1 MENRE
6 IAAVFEEISN
16 LMKILQDD
24 PKWTFKA
31 AAYDR
36 AKRSIESYPER
47 LEDIARDPHRKL
59 IDIPGIGADLAK
71 KISELIATGRSAYH
85 QEQLAKIPRS
95 LLDLL
100 QLQTVGPQKVRLF
113 YQQANIRSVD
123 ELEAAA
129 QEGRLRGLPGMSEK
143 SEENILK
150 AIAVFRRAAGR
161 FRLDTAYETA
171 AVLTAWLS
179 DSKAVEEVT
188 PAGSLRR
195 GRETVGDLDL
205 LVTGSDPASIAGH
218 FVKFPGVAA
227 ILAQGEDKVSVKL
240 KNDLQ
245 VDVRLLERTA
255 YGAALQYFTGS
266 KEHNV
271 ALRDLAKRH
280 GWKLNEYGLFHGEK
294 VLASRTEE
302 EIYAK
307 LGLPWIPPELRENL
321 GEIEAAE
328 KGELPKLVELGD
340 IRGDLQMH
348 TTASDG
354 HASIEEMAGAA
365 KQLGYQYILITD
377 HSQAVTVAN
386 GLDEERAVEHIH
398 RIHAARQKVKGIEI
412 WAGSEVD
419 ILGDGSLDYPDELLK
434 QFDIV
439 LASVHSRMTM
449 PAEEMTT
456 RLLRALENPYVRILG
471 HPTGRQIL
479 RRDPF
484 LFDLEKVFAA
494 AKKFGVILELNGNPE
509 RLDLCDRH
517 VKLARDRGMKIIIS
531 TDAHDPQHFKLMRYG
546 VSTARRGWME
556 KSGVLNTLPPNN
568 FSPASGPC
576 RSSWCCYAKLPAG
589 TRHADA
595 GLQPPRLDMWPD
607 HKDLL
612 QGYGIQVRLPMMEVV
627 DILHEL

>member
-16 LMKILQDD
+16 LMKIVQDD
-24 PKWTFKA
+24 AKWAFKA

-36 AKRSIESYPER
+36 AKRSIESHPQR
-47 LEDIARDPHRKL
+47 LEDIARDPKSKL
-59 IDIPGIGADLAK
+59 TDIPGIGADLAK
-71 KISELIATGRSAYH
+71 KIAELIETGKSSYH

-113 YQQANIRSVD
+113 YQQANIRSID
-123 ELEAAA
+123 DLEAAA
-129 QEGRLRGLPGMSEK
+129 KAGRLRELPGMSEK

-150 AIAVFRRAAGR
+150 AIEVFRRAAGR
-161 FRLDTAYETA
+161 FRLDTASETA
-171 AVLTAWLS
+171 EMLSAWLR
-179 DSKAVEEVT
+179 DSKTVEEVT

-205 LVTGSDPASIAGH
+205 LVTGSDPAGIADH
-218 FVKFPGVAA
+218 FVKFPGIEA
-227 ILAQGEDKVSVKL
+227 ILAKGEDKVSVKL

-245 VDVRLLERTA
+245 VDVRLIERSA
-255 YGAALQYFTGS
+255 YGAALHYFTGS

-271 ALRDLAKRH
+271 ALRDRAKRH

-294 VLASRTEE
+294 ILASRAEE
-302 EIYAK
+302 EIFAK

-377 HSQAVTVAN
+377 HSKAVTVAN
-386 GLDEERAVEHIH
+386 GLDEKRAVEHIR
-398 RIHAARQKVKGIEI
+398 RIHAARKKVKDIEI

-419 ILGDGSLDYPDELLK
+419 ILGDGKLDYPDELLK

-484 LFDLEKVFAA
+484 LFDLEKVVAA
-494 AKKFGVILELNGNPE
+494 AKRLGVILELNGNPE

-531 TDAHDPQHFKLMRYG
+531 TDAHDPQDFKLMRYG
-546 VSTARRGWME
+546 VITARRGWME
-556 KSGVLNTLPPNN
+556 KSGVLNTLPPE
-568 FSPASGPC
+568 
-576 RSSWCCYAKLPAG
+576 KLLAALRP
-589 TRHADA
+589 
-595 GLQPPRLDMWPD
+595 
-607 HKDLL
+607 
-612 QGYGIQVRLPMMEVV
+612 LPN
-627 DILHEL
+627 

>member
-36 AKRSIESYPER
+36 AKRSIEGFPER
-47 LEDIARDPHRKL
+47 LEDIARDSNRKL
-59 IDIPGIGADLAK
+59 TDIPGIGADLAK
-71 KISELIATGRSAYH
+71 KIAELVETGKSSYH

-129 QEGRLRGLPGMSEK
+129 KAGRLRGLPGMSEK

-150 AIAVFRRAAGR
+150 AIEVFRRAAGR

-171 AVLTAWLS
+171 EVLTAWLR
-179 DSKAVEEVT
+179 DSKTVEEVT

-205 LVTGSDPASIAGH
+205 LVTGRDPVSIADH
-218 FVKFPGVAA
+218 FVKFPGIAA
-227 ILAQGEDKVSVKL
+227 ILAKGEDKVSVKL

-245 VDVRLLERTA
+245 VDVRLIERSA
-255 YGAALQYFTGS
+255 YGAALHYFTGS

-271 ALRDLAKRH
+271 ALRDRAKRQ
-280 GWKLNEYGLFHGEK
+280 GWKLSEYGLFHGEK

-302 EIYAK
+302 EIFAK
-307 LGLPWIPPELRENL
+307 FGLPWIPPELRENL

-354 HASIEEMAGAA
+354 HASIEGMAAAA

-377 HSQAVTVAN
+377 HSKAVTVAN
-386 GLDEERAVEHIH
+386 GLDEMRAAEYIR
-398 RIHAARQKVKGIEI
+398 RIHAARKKVKGIEI

-471 HPTGRQIL
+471 HPTGRLIL

-484 LFDLEKVFAA
+484 PFDLEKVFAA
-494 AKKFGVILELNGNPE
+494 AKKLGVILELNGNPE

-517 VKLARDRGMKIIIS
+517 VKLARERGMKIIIS
-531 TDAHDPQHFKLMRYG
+531 TDAHDPQDFNLMRYG
-546 VSTARRGWME
+546 VITARRGWME
-556 KSGVLNTLPPNN
+556 KSGVLNTLPPEKLL
-568 FSPASGPC
+568 ASLRP
-576 RSSWCCYAKLPAG
+576 LP
-589 TRHADA
+589 R
-595 GLQPPRLDMWPD
+595 
-607 HKDLL
+607 
-612 QGYGIQVRLPMMEVV
+612 
-627 DILHEL
+627 

>member
-47 LEDIARDPHRKL
+47 LEDLARDPSRKL
-59 IDIPGIGADLAK
+59 TEIPGVGEDLAN
-71 KISELIATGRSAYH
+71 KIVELVQTGKCQYH
-85 QEQLAKIPRS
+85 RDQLQKLPRT

-113 YQQANIRSVD
+113 YRQLNIESVD
-123 ELEAAA
+123 ELETAAKA
-129 QEGRLRGLPGMSEK
+129 GRLRDLPGMSVK
-143 SEENILK
+143 SEENIVK
-150 AIAVFRRAAGR
+150 AIEVYRRAAGR
-161 FRLDTAYETA
+161 FRLDTAFEA
-171 AVLTAWLS
+171 AQELAAHLQEF
-179 DSKAVEEVT
+179 KGVERVT
-188 PAGSLRR
+188 TAGSLRR

-205 LVTGSDPASIAGH
+205 LVTGRDHAGIAEH
-218 FVKFPGVAA
+218 FTKFPA
-227 ILAQGEDKVSVKL
+227 ITQVLAKGEDKVSVKL

-245 VDVRLLERTA
+245 VDVRLLGPES

-271 ALRDLAKRH
+271 ALRDRAKRR
-280 GWKLNEYGLFHGEK
+280 GWKLSEYGLFRSDK
-294 VLASRTEE
+294 VIASRTEE
-302 EIYAK
+302 EIYEK
-307 LGLPWIPPELRENL
+307 LGLEWVPPELRENL

-328 KGELPKLVELGD
+328 KGELPKLVELSN

-354 HASIEEMAGAA
+354 RTGVEEMAEAA
-365 KQLGYQYILITD
+365 KKLGYRYILITD
-377 HSQAVTVAN
+377 HSKAVTVAN
-386 GLDEERAVEHIH
+386 GLDEKRGVEHIH
-398 RIHAARQKVKGIEI
+398 RIKAARRKVRGIEI

-419 ILGDGSLDYPDELLK
+419 ILGDGKLDYSDDLLK

-439 LASVHSRMTM
+439 LVSVHSRMTQ
-449 PAEEMTT
+449 PPEEMTE
-456 RLLRALENPYVRILG
+456 RLLKALHNPYVRILG

-479 RRDPF
+479 KRDPF
-484 LFDLEKVFAA
+484 NFDLEKVFATA
-494 AKKFGVILELNGNPE
+494 RKLGVILELNGNPE

-531 TDAHDPQHFKLMRYG
+531 TDAHHPDHFEFMRYG
-546 VSTARRGWME
+546 VMTARRGWME
-556 KSGVLNTLPPNN
+556 KKDVLNTYPPDKLM
-568 FSPASGPC
+568 ASLRRVP
-576 RSSWCCYAKLPAG
+576 S
-589 TRHADA
+589 
-595 GLQPPRLDMWPD
+595 
-607 HKDLL
+607 
-612 QGYGIQVRLPMMEVV
+612 
-627 DILHEL
+627 

>member
-16 LMKILQDD
+16 LMRILQDD

-47 LEDIARDPHRKL
+47 LEDIARDPTRKL
-59 IDIPGIGADLAK
+59 TDIPGIGEDLAK
-71 KISELIATGRSAYH
+71 KISELIETGQSRYH

-113 YQQANIRSVD
+113 YKELNIQSVD

-129 QEGRLRGLPGMSEK
+129 RAGRLRDLPGMSVK

-150 AIAVFRRAAGR
+150 AIEVFRRAAGR
-161 FRLDTAYETA
+161 FRLDTAFEA
-171 AVLTAWLS
+171 AEELAAWLREF
-179 DSKAVEEVT
+179 KAVEQVT

-205 LVTGSDPASIAGH
+205 LVTGRDPAGTAEH
-218 FVKFPGVAA
+218 FVAFPGVAA
-227 ILAQGEDKVSVKL
+227 ILAKGEDKVSVKL

-245 VDVRLLERTA
+245 VDVRLLDRSA

-271 ALRDLAKRH
+271 ALRDRAKRR
-280 GWKLNEYGLFHGEK
+280 GWKLSEYGLFHGDK

-328 KGELPKLVELGD
+328 KGTLPKLVELRD

-354 HASIEEMAGAA
+354 RASIEEMGEAA

-377 HSQAVTVAN
+377 HSKAVTIAN
-386 GLDEERAVEHIH
+386 GLDEKRALEHIR
-398 RIHAARQKVKGIEI
+398 RIHAARKKVKGIEI

-419 ILGDGSLDYPDELLK
+419 ILGDGRLDYSDELLK
-434 QFDIV
+434 QLDIV
-439 LASVHSRMTM
+439 LVSVHSRMTM
-449 PAEEMTT
+449 PAEEMTA
-456 RLLRALENPYVRILG
+456 RLLHALENPFVRILG

-479 RRDPF
+479 KRDPF
-484 LFDLEKVFAA
+484 AFDLEKVFDAA
-494 AKKFGVILELNGNPE
+494 QKHHVILELNGNPE

-517 VKLARDRGMKIIIS
+517 VRLARDRGMKIIIS
-531 TDAHDPQHFKLMRYG
+531 TDAHAPEQFKLMRYG
-546 VSTARRGWME
+546 VTTARRGWME
-556 KSGVLNTLPPNN
+556 KSGVLNTLPPEKLL
-568 FSPASGPC
+568 ASL
-576 RSSWCCYAKLPAG
+576 R
-589 TRHADA
+589 
-595 GLQPPRLDMWPD
+595 
-607 HKDLL
+607 
-612 QGYGIQVRLPMMEVV
+612 RLPR
-627 DILHEL
+627 

>member
-16 LMKILQDD
+16 LMKIVQDD
-24 PKWTFKA
+24 PKWSFKA

-36 AKRSIESYPER
+36 AKRSIEAFPER
-47 LEDIARDPHRKL
+47 LEDVARDPNRKL
-59 IDIPGIGADLAK
+59 TDIPGIGADLAK
-71 KISELIATGRSAYH
+71 KITELVETGKSAYH
-85 QEQLAKIPRS
+85 EEQLAKVPRS

-113 YQQANIRSVD
+113 YQQAHVTSVD

-129 QEGRLRGLPGMSEK
+129 KQGRLRELPGMSAK

-150 AIAVFRRAAGR
+150 AIEVFRRAAGR

-171 AVLTAWLS
+171 EVLTAWLR
-179 DSKAVEEVT
+179 DSKAVEDVT

-205 LVTGSDPASIAGH
+205 LVTGHDPVGIADH
-218 FVKFPGVAA
+218 FVKFPGIAE
-227 ILAQGEDKVSVKL
+227 ILAKGEDKVSVRL

-245 VDVRLLERTA
+245 VDVRMIERSA
-255 YGAALQYFTGS
+255 FGAALHYFTGS

-271 ALRDLAKRH
+271 ALRDRAKRQ
-280 GWKLNEYGLFHGEK
+280 GWKLNESGLFHGDK
-294 VLASRTEE
+294 ILASRTEE
-302 EIYAK
+302 EIFERF
-307 LGLPWIPPELRENL
+307 GLQWIPPELRENL

-365 KQLGYQYILITD
+365 KVLGYQYILITD
-377 HSQAVTVAN
+377 HSKAVTVAN
-386 GLDEERAVEHIH
+386 GLDEKRAVEHIH
-398 RIHAARQKVKGIEI
+398 RIHAARKKVKGIEI
-412 WAGSEVD
+412 WAGTEVD
-419 ILGDGSLDYPDELLK
+419 IMGDGSLDYSDELLR

-439 LASVHSRMTM
+439 LASVHSRMNM
-449 PAEEMTT
+449 PADEMTA
-456 RLLRALENPYVRILG
+456 RLLRALENPYIRILG
-471 HPTGRQIL
+471 HPTGRQVL

-494 AKKFGVILELNGNPE
+494 AKKLGVILEVNASPE

-517 VKLARDRGMKIIIS
+517 VKLARDRGMKVIIS

-546 VSTARRGWME
+546 VITARRGWME
-556 KSGVLNTLPPNN
+556 KSGVLNTLPPQQLLNHLR
-568 FSPASGPC
+568 P
-576 RSSWCCYAKLPAG
+576 LP
-589 TRHADA
+589 
-595 GLQPPRLDMWPD
+595 
-607 HKDLL
+607 K
-612 QGYGIQVRLPMMEVV
+612 
-627 DILHEL
+627 